1 MRKTFVPLLLVLA
14 FVLPMAAV
22 AQDLP
27 GCCTSGQFGRY
38 EPNPVFG
45 TANHGCAIG
54 DAWVAT
60 ACVAPPIPTVGPAP
74 TAVPPPYVPP
84 NEIKIPGWLKALLS
98 IFAPKFV
105 IPFAALISTAVI
117 TLTQI
122 VKQLLALFGAKLGP
136 RGIFIANAFMAL
148 LTTVGTVAAAGV
160 IEGGMWL
167 TLLTAVLAFLGSWF
181 GYRITFADA
190 AKAKLV

>member
-1 MRKTFVPLLLVLA
+1 
-14 FVLPMAAV
+14 
-22 AQDLP
+22 
-27 GCCTSGQFGRY
+27 
-38 EPNPVFG
+38 
-45 TANHGCAIG
+45 
-54 DAWVAT
+54 
-60 ACVAPPIPTVGPAP
+60 
-74 TAVPPPYVPP
+74 VPP
-84 NEIKIPGWLKALLS
+84 NEIKIPGWLKVLLS